1 MRIVLVRRKK
11 PLKYGG
17 LVVALLSLL
26 SGIFVFTIFAWLI
39 GVNPYPVV
47 ETIVTTFI
55 FPGVVKDF
63 IILTLLGYALLI
75 AFKGALWNIGAEG
88 QMHMAFLAS
97 IYITLIV
104 FFTTEKSLPFYISIG
119 VILLSIVAAVA
130 AGALWGGLAG
140 VIKAYAGV
148 DEVPVTLILNYIA
161 YFIGDI
167 LVYGPFRGT
176 YVYGYARTDLIP
188 DPYKLSIPVQRQ
200 LSGNALIDTV
210 TGYIVEFATYAVWI
224 VALILVLIF
233 TYWLLNKSNI
243 GLRIKILGSNPDY
256 LVSLGYDVR
265 KTTVLTFMLSGAIAG
280 LTAALYY
287 HGSLYRIEYP
297 LEYNT
302 ASYGY
307 LAILVAWLSM
317 LDVYLVPLSAYI
329 VSAVILGSQRVSS
342 LPSVREA
349 FIRLQLGGAEMAF
362 KLLMF
367 GSILL
372 AYSILRF
379 IQDYEL
385 KVVS

>member
-1 MRIVLVRRKK
+1 
-11 PLKYGG
+11 
-17 LVVALLSLL
+17 
-26 SGIFVFTIFAWLI
+26 
-39 GVNPYPVV
+39 
-47 ETIVTTFI
+47 
-55 FPGVVKDF
+55 
-63 IILTLLGYALLI
+63 
-75 AFKGALWNIGAEG
+75 
-88 QMHMAFLAS
+88 
-97 IYITLIV
+97 
-104 FFTTEKSLPFYISIG
+104 
-119 VILLSIVAAVA
+119 
-130 AGALWGGLAG
+130 
-140 VIKAYAGV
+140 
-148 DEVPVTLILNYIA
+148 
-161 YFIGDI
+161 
-167 LVYGPFRGT
+167 
-176 YVYGYARTDLIP
+176 
-188 DPYKLSIPVQRQ
+188 
-200 LSGNALIDTV
+200 
-210 TGYIVEFATYAVWI
+210 
-224 VALILVLIF
+224 
-233 TYWLLNKSNI
+233 
-243 GLRIKILGSNPDY
+243 LRIKILGSNPDY

-265 KTTVLTFMLSGAIAG
+265 KTMVLTFMLSGAIAG